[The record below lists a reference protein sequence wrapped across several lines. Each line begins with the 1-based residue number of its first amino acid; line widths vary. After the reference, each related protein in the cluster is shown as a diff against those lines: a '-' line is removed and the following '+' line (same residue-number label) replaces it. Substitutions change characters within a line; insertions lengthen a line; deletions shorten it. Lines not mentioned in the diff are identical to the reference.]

1 MSSPT
6 SASIPP
12 PTSIYESDTPPQD
25 PEVSVVSVDNDD
37 DDTSNDDE
45 DDRSGDDGSVGKE
58 TEDAAFHRA
67 AREIIIRVGQWVGT
81 AVMDWGGGDGW

>member
-12 PTSIYESDTPPQD
+12 LASIYESDTPPQD
-25 PEVSVVSVDNDD
+25 PQVSVVAVDNND
-37 DDTSNDDE
+37 DDTSDNDE
-45 DDRSGDDGSVGKE
+45 DNGSGDDGSVGEE

-67 AREIIIRVGQWVGT
+67 AREIMNRAGQRVGT
-81 AVMDWGGGDGW
+81 AAMDWVRGDGL